1 VIPAEQPLVQ
11 ATHLHKRFA
20 AARRGSYLHAV
31 DDVSFSIAR
40 GESVGLVGESGCGKS
55 TLVRLLT
62 RILDPDEG
70 RILFAGRDLTEVPA
84 RAFARHPDRARIQ
97 QVFQDAG
104 EALDPRDVALHSIAE
119 PLRRLGGLRGAEL
132 SERVG
137 ELADDVA
144 LPRELLGRYPH
155 QLSGGQ
161 KARVGLARALALRPE
176 LLVLDEPTASLDVS
190 VQAVILQLLAALR
203 ERHRVTYL
211 FVTHDLSLVRL
222 LCDRVLVMYLGQVV
236 ESGPVERVFRRPGH
250 PYTRA
255 LLGAVPTWR
264 AVGAGTRIRLVGEP
278 QSPIDPRRDACRLV
292 GRCPLAE
299 ERCGLEAPAAV
310 RLRDADV
317 DAGGDHRAACHFA
330 LEPNLTTH
338 ALGVGDV
345 VSDVTSV
352 AACRNK

>member
-1 VIPAEQPLVQ
+1 MTSPEQPLVQ

-31 DDVSFSIAR
+31 DDVSFTIAR

-70 RILFAGRDLTEVPA
+70 KILFAGRDITQVPA
-84 RAFARHPDRARIQ
+84 RSFARHPDRARIQ

-104 EALDPRDVALHSIAE
+104 DALDPRDVARQSIAE
-119 PLRRLGGLRGAEL
+119 PLRRLVGLRGPEL
-132 SERVG
+132 ADRVER
-137 ELADDVA
+137 LADDVA

-161 KARVGLARALALRPE
+161 KTRVGLARALALRPE

-203 ERHRVTYL
+203 ERHQVTYL

-236 ESGPVERVFRRPGH
+236 ESGPVARVFRRPAH

-264 AVGAGTRIRLVGEP
+264 SAAASPPLRLVGEP
-278 QSPIDPRRDACRLV
+278 QSPVDPRRDACRLR
-292 GRCPLAE
+292 GRCPLAQ
-299 ERCGLEAPAAV
+299 ERCGREAPVAV
-310 RLRDADV
+310 RVADH
-317 DAGGDHRAACHFA
+317 DSDHRAACHFA
-330 LEPNLTTH
+330 LEAHPTTQ
-338 ALGVGDV
+338 A
-345 VSDVTSV
+345 SPV
-352 AACRNK
+352 ACHSP